1 MNIKLERIKRNIK
14 QKELADELGITT
26 QYLRLIELG
35 KVDIRRN
42 LMIKIAK
49 ILNVSI
55 QELFFSEIKEENRWV

>member
-55 QELFFSEIKEENRWV
+55 QELFFSEIKEENR

>member
-1 MNIKLERIKRNIK
+1 MSVKLERIKRNIK

-55 QELFFSEIKEENRWV
+55 QELFFSEIEEENR